1 MTGDKQQR
9 TKGFTLVEMM
19 VAITVFATASVII
32 SDLFLSF
39 NRSQRRAQAS
49 QAVQS
54 DARVLLANIVDKIRS
69 GEINY
74 SVYTPN
80 VSNPETELHLVG
92 NDGTEFVIRRSDS
105 DFVNTVCPSA
115 IATPCL
121 EISDDGGSTFSPMTS
136 ERLRVV
142 GVQFYISPIESP
154 TVQSGPGV
162 FTYNVQPRVTV
173 VLGFQGTSTQAAE
186 QGTAFVQTTVS
197 SRVLLR

>member
-1 MTGDKQQR
+1 MIGDKHQR
-9 TKGFTLVEMM
+9 QKGFTLVEMM

-69 GEINY
+69 GEIDY

-80 VSNPETELHLVG
+80 VTNPETELHLLSA
-92 NDGTEFVIRRSDS
+92 DGTEYVIRRSDS

-115 IATPCL
+115 ISTPCL
-121 EISDDGGSTFSPMTS
+121 EISADGGSTFSPMTS

-142 GVQFYISPIESP
+142 GVQFYIQPIESP
-154 TVQSGPGV
+154 TTQTSPGV
-162 FTYNVQPRVTV
+162 FDFNIQPRVTV
-173 VLGFQGTSTQAAE
+173 VLGLQGTSTQAAE
-186 QGTAFVQTTVS
+186 QGTAFVQSTVS